1 MSIIE
6 LFQDSFFLNA
16 FVMIILLSFLFGI
29 LSFFIVIRKMSFI
42 GAGIAHTAFGG
53 AALGFFLGISPFF
66 TSIVFCVIT
75 GIIIVKL
82 AKNTKISYDTGIGI
96 FFAFSM
102 ALGILFIS
110 LKKEYNFDLMGYLFG
125 NILGVQLLDVFVAGI
140 ILIAFVIFIQLYLRR
155 LIFISFDSESSQSA
169 GVHVSF
175 LETTLLAFLV
185 AIIVVSIKMV
195 GIILV
200 TSLVVLPSSFGLL
213 FFRHYKMV
221 IWAGIIFSMVTML
234 GGLWISWFVDIP
246 SGASMV
252 IMSSTVYFLSLPF
265 QKK

>member
-1 MSIIE
+1 MNP
-6 LFQDSFFLNA
+6 FTDSFFLNA
-16 FVMIILLSFLFGI
+16 LFMVAILSLLFGI

-53 AALGFFLGISPFF
+53 AALGFFLGISPFA
-66 TSIVFCVIT
+66 TSIIFCIIT
-75 GIIIVKL
+75 AIIIVKM
-82 AKNTKISYDTGIGI
+82 TKKTNVSYDTGIGI

-102 ALGILFIS
+102 ALGILFVS

-125 NILGVQLLDVFVAGI
+125 NILGVHALDILLALGILVAFIGFNQLFM
-140 ILIAFVIFIQLYLRR
+140 RR
-155 LIFISFDSESSQSA
+155 LIFISFDSESAQSA
-169 GVHVSF
+169 GIAVSY
-175 LETTLLAFLV
+175 LETILLAFLV

-200 TSLVVLPSSFGLL
+200 TSLVVLPASFGLL
-213 FFRHYKMV
+213 FFKHYKHV
-221 IWAGIIFSMVTML
+221 IWAGIFFSLITMM
-234 GGLWISWFVDIP
+234 GGLAISWFVDIP

-252 IMSSTVYFLSLPF
+252 ILSSLVYFISLPF